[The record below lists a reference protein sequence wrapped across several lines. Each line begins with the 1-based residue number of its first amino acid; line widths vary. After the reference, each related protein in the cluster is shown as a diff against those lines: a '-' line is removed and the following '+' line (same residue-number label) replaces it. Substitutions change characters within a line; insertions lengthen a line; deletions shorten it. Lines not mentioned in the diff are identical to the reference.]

1 MSPADPTPGLDLAPT
16 VEGAGWIAAPASLA
30 CPVLPDTA
38 ALPSLAGPVP
48 AATLPSLA
56 CPVPD
61 AAALGFIE
69 EVHGPVIDI
78 RCTRLPPLHRALYVL
93 MGEERYPFEVY
104 RHLDEHRV
112 RAIALHRT
120 GGLRRRMPVFD
131 AGGPLAVP
139 VTPTCLG
146 RLLDG
151 FGRPLD
157 GGPPLTPEGFRP
169 IVAPPVPLAE
179 AAGIGDLLPTGIKVI
194 DLLCP
199 FVRGGKTGLFGGA
212 GVGKTV
218 LIMEFM
224 HAIVHLH
231 QGVSVFAGVGERIRE
246 GHELWH
252 DMRAAGVMA
261 RTLMLFGQ
269 MDESPGVRF
278 RIGLAALTYAEYLR
292 DSVARDVLF
301 LMDNAFR
308 FVQAGSEISG
318 LLGRMPATVGYQPTL
333 LSEVAELQER
343 ILSTRTGNITAV
355 EAVYV
360 PADDMTDP
368 AVEALLA
375 HLDTTVILSRAQ
387 AAKGIYPAVDPLA
400 SANQMMDRTLI
411 GDRHYAVAQAVR
423 EQLARYR
430 ELEDIIAMLGLE
442 ALAEADRR
450 AVDRARRLERYLTQ
464 PFHVVAVHTG
474 IPGAAVPLDTTLT
487 DCEAILRGDYDAVPE
502 ERCYMRGGLS
512 DPRAPGLRP

>member
-1 MSPADPTPGLDLAPT
+1 MTELSTASSPFETAKPCCPPPS
-16 VEGAGWIAAPASLA
+16 APA
-30 CPVLPDTA
+30 
-38 ALPSLAGPVP
+38 
-48 AATLPSLA
+48 
-56 CPVPD
+56 
-61 AAALGFIE
+61 LGVIE

-78 RCTRLPPLHRALYVL
+78 LCDRLPPLHQAVYVCL
-93 MGEERYPFEVY
+93 DGERYTFEVH
-104 RHLDEHRV
+104 RHLDESRA

-120 GGLRRRMPVFD
+120 GGLRRLMPVFD
-131 AGGPLAVP
+131 TGGPLQVP
-139 VTPTCLG
+139 VTPDCLG
-146 RLLDG
+146 RLLDI

-157 GGPPLTPEGFRP
+157 GGPLLNASETRP
-169 IVAPPVPLAE
+169 IVAAPAPLFE
-179 AAGIGDLLPTGIKVI
+179 ATGMGEILPTGIKVI

-224 HAIVHLH
+224 NAIVRLH

-252 DMRAAGVMA
+252 DMQDAGVMP
-261 RTLMLFGQ
+261 RTLMVFGQ

-278 RIGLAALTYAEYLR
+278 RIGLSALTYAEYLR
-292 DSVARDVLF
+292 DHVAKEVLF

-308 FVQAGSEISG
+308 FVQAGSELSG

-343 ILSTRTGNITAV
+343 ISSTRSGNITAV

-368 AVEALLA
+368 AVGAILA
-375 HLDTTVILSRAQ
+375 HLDTTVILSRNQ
-387 AAKGIYPAVDPLA
+387 AAKGIYPAIDPLA
-400 SANQMMDRTLI
+400 SGSRMMDRVTL
-411 GDRHYAVAQAVR
+411 GERHYRVAQTVR
-423 EQLARYR
+423 EHLARYR

-442 ALAEADRR
+442 ALSEADRLT
-450 AVDRARRLERYLTQ
+450 VLRARLLERYLTQ
-464 PFHVVAVHTG
+464 PFFVVAEHTG
-474 IPGAAVPLDTTLT
+474 IAGASVPLETTLG
-487 DCEAILRGDYDAVPE
+487 DCEDFIAGKYDDLPE
-502 ERCYMRGGLS
+502 DRCYMRGSMEGA
-512 DPRAPGLRP
+512 R